1 MARGSTNQT
10 IGDIM
15 DIKAKQA
22 VIEQARELIRS
33 VWTDDLDQETQ
44 REIARI
50 YDDLQYIF
58 DDE

>member
-1 MARGSTNQT
+1 M
-10 IGDIM
+10 M
-15 DIKAKQA
+15 DMQHRQK

-33 VWTDDLDQETQ
+33 VWTDDLDQDTQ
-44 REIARI
+44 NEIARI

>member
-1 MARGSTNQT
+1 
-10 IGDIM
+10 M

-50 YDDLQYIF
+50 YDDLQYVF
-58 DDE
+58 DEE

>member
-1 MARGSTNQT
+1 
-10 IGDIM
+10 M
-15 DIKAKQA
+15 DLKAKQA

-44 REIARI
+44 REIAKI